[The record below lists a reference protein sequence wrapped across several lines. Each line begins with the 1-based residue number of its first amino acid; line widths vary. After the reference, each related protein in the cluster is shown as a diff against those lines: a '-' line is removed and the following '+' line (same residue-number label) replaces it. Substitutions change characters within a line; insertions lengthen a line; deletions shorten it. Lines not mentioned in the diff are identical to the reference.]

1 MDIRTILKVGETV
14 SKEYIVREMDTAD
27 YLGNKGVAVLSTPA
41 MIAYM
46 ELAASSIIFERVPE
60 NYRPVGTKI
69 DIKHINPAP
78 LGGKITVNGV
88 VTDINGR
95 KATFNVEVLNGKNK
109 IGYGEYG
116 VHVVDLNK
124 FKNKF

>member
-1 MDIRTILKVGETV
+1 MDINTILKVGETV
-14 SKEYIVREMDTAD
+14 SKEYVVREKDTAD
-27 YLGNKGVAVLSTPA
+27 YLGNTGVAVLSTPA

-46 ELAASSIIFERVPE
+46 EIAAASIIFERLPE

-69 DIKHINPAP
+69 DIQHINPAP
-78 LGGKITVNGV
+78 LGGKITVNAI
-88 VTDINGR
+88 VTDIDGR
-95 KATFNVEVLNGKNK
+95 KATFNVEVLNGKSK